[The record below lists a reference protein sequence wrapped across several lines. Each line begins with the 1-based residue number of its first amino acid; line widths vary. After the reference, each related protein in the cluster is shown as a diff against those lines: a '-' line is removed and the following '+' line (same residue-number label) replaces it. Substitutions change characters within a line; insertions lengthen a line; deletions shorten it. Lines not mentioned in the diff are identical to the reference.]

1 MPKPNFTNP
10 ICPYCGK
17 HTTFN
22 KNLPSGAKQYRC
34 RRHKPNFTC
43 TNSDRPEGGQLL
55 GDRKLTQKEL
65 SDRWKANDPEGYRA
79 AQNRKQEKRKK
90 LKNK

>member
-1 MPKPNFTNP
+1 MPKPNPLNP
-10 ICPYCGK
+10 ICTQCGK

-22 KNLPSGAKQYRC
+22 CTLPSGAKQYRC
-34 RRHKPNFTC
+34 RRHTPNYTC
-43 TNSDRPEGGQLL
+43 TDSDRPEGGQLL

-65 SDRWKANDPEGYRA
+65 TERWKLNDPEGYRA
-79 AQNRKQEKRKK
+79 AQKRKQQKRKK